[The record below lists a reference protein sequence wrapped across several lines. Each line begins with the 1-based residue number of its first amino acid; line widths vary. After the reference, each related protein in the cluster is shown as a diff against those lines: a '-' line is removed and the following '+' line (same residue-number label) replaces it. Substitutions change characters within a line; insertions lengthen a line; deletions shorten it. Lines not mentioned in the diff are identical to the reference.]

1 MQRPEERI
9 VAYHVQSDSFS
20 GPLDLLVSL
29 AHRGQVDLS
38 SLHLRSIAETYVERA
53 QSAFD
58 LEEATDVLVQ
68 LAVLTDLKVRTLV
81 PHAPP
86 PEELPADGDEPSDF
100 QARLNAQLAGYVQFR
115 EAAQALRALEDVQ
128 RHIFVRAPGSPDP
141 TGDVLVEGVTLQD
154 LFAAFAQVLRRAREA
169 PQEIS
174 GEEFTVEQK
183 IDVLLGALAGRPDGI
198 PFAAL
203 FRDGSSRLEIIVT
216 FLAMLELIKQRL
228 IRVRQPQVFGEILV
242 VRADVP

>member
-1 MQRPEERI
+1 
-9 VAYHVQSDSFS
+9 VAYHIQSESFS

-29 AHRGQVDLS
+29 AHRGQIDLS
-38 SLHLRSIAETYVERA
+38 TLSLRSIAETYVERA

-58 LEEATDVLVQ
+58 LEEATEVLVQ

-86 PEELPADGDEPSDF
+86 PEELPEDGEEPSDF
-100 QARLNAQLAGYVQFR
+100 QERLNAQLAGYVQFR

-128 RHIFVRAPGSPDP
+128 RNIFVRAPGSPDP

-154 LFAAFAQVLRRAREA
+154 LFAAFARVLRRAREA
-169 PQEIS
+169 PQEIA
-174 GEEFTVEQK
+174 GEEFTIEQK
-183 IDVLLGALAGRPDGI
+183 VASLLDALAGRPDGVA
-198 PFAAL
+198 FALL
-203 FRDGSSRLEIIVT
+203 FRDGASRLEIIVT

-228 IRVRQPQVFGEILV
+228 IRVRQPQVFGDILL
-242 VRADVP
+242 VRVDAP